1 MKCTCENCSLSQA
14 FFRALNPESVGY
26 YCSSKTETVYPP
38 KTRVIKQGDKI
49 EHFIYL
55 RKGLVKLERLNEAT
69 GVNQII
75 SFNRPMD
82 FISLMDIFGEEKYS
96 YSITTL
102 EESHF
107 CTFDLNSIKEL
118 IKTNGEFGQQI
129 IEIIGH
135 GTNQIINN
143 LLMVVE
149 KRFYGKVAYLLLYFA
164 EDIYNSCEFDL
175 PISRKEMAEHLGL
188 SVETIIRTM
197 SEFRK
202 DKLIK
207 VYGKRVEII
216 DKEALRLVYENN

>member
-1 MKCTCENCSLSQA
+1 MKCTCEECSLSSA
-14 FFRALNPESVGY
+14 FFNALNAESISQ
-26 YCSSKTETVYPP
+26 YCSSKLELTYPA
-38 KTRVIKQGDKI
+38 KTRVIKQGNKI

-55 RKGLVKLERLNEAT
+55 RTGLVKLERKNEET

-82 FISLMDIFGEEKYS
+82 FISLMDIFGESTYS

-102 EESHF
+102 EESKF
-107 CTFDLNSIKEL
+107 CIFSIDSIKDL
-118 IKTNGEFGQQI
+118 IRNNGEFGQQI

-149 KRFYGKVAYLLLYFA
+149 KRFFGKVAYILLYFA
-164 EDIYNSCEFDL
+164 DEIYQDDEFDL

-188 SVETIIRTM
+188 SVETIIRTL
-197 SEFRK
+197 SQFRK

-207 VYGKRVEII
+207 VYGKRIEII
-216 DKEALRLVYENN
+216 DKEGLKLVYRNN